1 MAHNHFQNSCS
12 LSSGG
17 LIARGPRV
25 RDVIDVGRSSVG
37 GDCDIGTGECR
48 CGVDGN
54 KRFEVVARARSS
66 DEEIFGEGGFGGGEK
81 EGGSEGSDR
90 GVYDAFWSRLK
101 YAAGVGD
108 TGSG

>member
-17 LIARGPRV
+17 LITRGPRV
-25 RDVIDVGRSSVG
+25 RDVGRSSVG
-37 GDCDIGTGECR
+37 GVCVIGCR

-66 DEEIFGEGGFGGGEK
+66 DEEILGEDGSRGGEK
-81 EGGSEGSDR
+81 VVGGDR

-101 YAAGVGD
+101 YKLGVGD